1 MPSNITAKPKHR
13 HGWCYVCG
21 TVKSRGVD
29 QIPVCTPCLDISRKK
44 HIRRNDRHMQNFEAN
59 AAEVAVA
66 RYFQQK
72 GYRWIR
78 ARASR
83 GPADILIWH
92 PRRKTGYAVQ
102 VKSSRKRSSLPF
114 KRSWRIPI
122 DLKRLNEA
130 ARHWG
135 FQPVIAHVLIN
146 SLELKLQI
154 TDLNGTEVLK
164 QTVLPRADWKYET
177 CLTATEALR
186 YLGQP
191 KEKSAG
197 TSRPS

>member
-1 MPSNITAKPKHR
+1 MPSKITAKPKTVP
-13 HGWCYVCG
+13 GWCFVCG

-29 QIPVCTPCLDISRKK
+29 RIPVCTPCMDISRKK
-44 HIRRNDRHMQNFEAN
+44 HVRSKDRSMQYFEAN

-66 RYFQQK
+66 KYFQDK

-92 PRRKTGYAVQ
+92 PRRKKGYAVQ

-114 KRSWRIPI
+114 KRSWVTRI
-122 DLKRLNEA
+122 DLERLNET
-130 ARHWG
+130 ARRWDL
-135 FQPVIAHVLIN
+135 QPAIAHVLIN
-146 SLELKLQI
+146 SLELKVQI

-191 KEKSAG
+191 KAKSAG